1 MAILVLRKFF
11 SDYKKTGE
19 TVPYFSSKS
28 MASHTSFSFT
38 YQVCSSQMQQKNI
51 IKHLDSFTAALLSD
65 KDPCHYISAAV
76 MMNLISRLRPSFCF
90 FLWRG
95 QLSPLYAPPPFV
107 YIHAMISQPA
117 NLHSAVQPRPPVL
130 PKMKGDETASLTNKL
145 TEFTKRVL

>member
-51 IKHLDSFTAALLSD
+51 IKHLDSFTEALLSD

-76 MMNLISRLRPSFCF
+76 MMNLISRLRPSFF
-90 FLWRG
+90 FVEG
-95 QLSPLYAPPPFV
+95 TVVSFICSPSLCLHSCNDFPAC
-107 YIHAMISQPA
+107 QPA
-117 NLHSAVQPRPPVL
+117 FCS
-130 PKMKGDETASLTNKL
+130 TAQTSSPSQN
-145 TEFTKRVL
+145 EGR